1 MGEHKHYAV
10 YTTHVP
16 QLEVP
21 VKEVLLYV
29 LLVFQDFQRCTDE
42 CFFCCVGYTFENMHI
57 LSIQSLTKN
66 ESDVEKVNENVCM
79 H

>member
-42 CFFCCVGYTFENMHI
+42 FFSAVLATLLKTCIYF
-57 LSIQSLTKN
+57 LS
-66 ESDVEKVNENVCM
+66 KV
-79 H
+79 